1 MILVRYGE
9 ISLKGRN
16 REVFEDK
23 LVENIY
29 KHLSREGQSAIIK
42 KYRGRILVYTA
53 ADPNILKNVLGI
65 VSISKAVETDLEI
78 DRIYDHICKLIKSKD
93 PKTFRISTQRLW
105 KGFKYTSVEL
115 NNIFGEKVIND
126 FGLKVNLKNPELEI
140 GIEITDSH
148 AYVFSDRIPG
158 FGGLP
163 VGIEGTIIALFSG
176 GIDSPVAAWMV
187 MKRGA
192 KIVLL
197 NFFHNQE
204 QLQKVIETA
213 HILDRYSPDPIEFI
227 AEDHGALINNFI
239 HNLYYIK
246 KQRWTCVFC
255 RYSMLKRA
263 EELSHEKNALA
274 IVTGESLGQVAS
286 QTLNNINV
294 ESSAVNMPILRP
306 LVGLDKIEIESIAK
320 KIGTYEKS
328 IIAKGCSCPFL
339 PDYPVTKADYES
351 FKKIETQAFA
361 KRDVPKV
368 EIVRQSN
375 HTC

>member
-23 LVENIY
+23 LVENIN
-29 KHLSREGQSAIIK
+29 KHLLREGQSANIK

-65 VSISKAVETDLEI
+65 VSVSQAVETDLDI
-78 DRIYDHICKLIKSKD
+78 DKIYDHICGLIKLKN
-93 PKTFRISTQRLW
+93 PKTFRISTQRLC
-105 KGFKYTSVEL
+105 KDFKFTSVEL

-140 GIEITDSH
+140 GIEVTDSH
-148 AYVFSDRIPG
+148 AYIFSERISG

-163 VGIEGTIIALFSG
+163 VGIEGSVIALFSG

-192 KIVLL
+192 KVLLL
-197 NFFHNQE
+197 NFYHNQE
-204 QLQKVIETA
+204 QLQKVIEIA
-213 HILDRYSPDPIEFI
+213 HILERYSPDPIEFI
-227 AEDHGALINNFI
+227 AEDHGALLDNFV

-263 EELSHEKNALA
+263 EELSYEKNALA

-294 ESSAVNMPILRP
+294 ESSAVNIPVLRP
-306 LVGLDKIEIESIAK
+306 LIGLDKIEIEQIAK

-328 IIAKGCSCPFL
+328 IIAKGCNCPFL

-351 FKKIETQAFA
+351 FKKIESQAFA
-361 KRDVPKV
+361 KREVPRV
-368 EIVRQSN
+368 ERVSK

>member
-23 LVENIY
+23 LVENIN
-29 KHLSREGQSAIIK
+29 KHLLREGQSANIK

-65 VSISKAVETDLEI
+65 VSVSQAVETDLDI
-78 DRIYDHICKLIKSKD
+78 DKIYDHICGLIKLKN
-93 PKTFRISTQRLW
+93 PKTFRISTQRLC
-105 KGFKYTSVEL
+105 KDFKFTSVEL

-148 AYVFSDRIPG
+148 AYIFSERISG

-163 VGIEGTIIALFSG
+163 VGIEGSVIALFSG

-192 KIVLL
+192 KVLLL
-197 NFFHNQE
+197 NFYHNQE
-204 QLQKVIETA
+204 QLQKVIEIA
-213 HILDRYSPDPIEFI
+213 HILERYSPDPIEFI
-227 AEDHGALINNFI
+227 AEDHGALLDNFV

-263 EELSHEKNALA
+263 EELSYEKNALA

-294 ESSAVNMPILRP
+294 ESSAVNIPVLRP
-306 LVGLDKIEIESIAK
+306 LIGLDKIEIEQIAK

-328 IIAKGCSCPFL
+328 IIAKGCNCPFL

-351 FKKIETQAFA
+351 FKKIESQAFA
-361 KRDVPKV
+361 KREVPRV
-368 EIVRQSN
+368 ERVSK

>member
-1 MILVRYGE
+1 MLIVRYGE

-23 LVENIY
+23 LVENIH
-29 KHLSREGQSAIIK
+29 KHLLREGQSAIIK

-65 VSISKAVETDLEI
+65 VSISEAVETDLDL
-78 DRIYDHICKLIKSKD
+78 DRIYEHIYKLIKLKN
-93 PKTFRISTQRLW
+93 PRTFRISTQRLW

-115 NNIFGEKVIND
+115 NNIFGEKVITD
-126 FGLKVNLKNPELEI
+126 FGLKVSLKNPELEI

-148 AYVFSDRIPG
+148 AYIFSDRIPG

-163 VGIEGTIIALFSG
+163 VGIEGTVIALFSG

-192 KIVLL
+192 KVLLL
-197 NFFHNQE
+197 NFYHNQE
-204 QLQKVIETA
+204 QLQKVKEIA

-227 AEDHGALINNFI
+227 AEDHGALLNNFV

-263 EELSHEKNALA
+263 EELSRDKNALA

-294 ESSAVNMPILRP
+294 ESSAVNIPILRP
-306 LVGLDKIEIESIAK
+306 LIGLDKIEIENIAK

-328 IIAKGCSCPFL
+328 IVAKGCGCPFL
-339 PDYPVTKADYES
+339 PEYPVTRADFES

-361 KRDVPKV
+361 KRDVPVVKI
-368 EIVRQSN
+368 EKESK